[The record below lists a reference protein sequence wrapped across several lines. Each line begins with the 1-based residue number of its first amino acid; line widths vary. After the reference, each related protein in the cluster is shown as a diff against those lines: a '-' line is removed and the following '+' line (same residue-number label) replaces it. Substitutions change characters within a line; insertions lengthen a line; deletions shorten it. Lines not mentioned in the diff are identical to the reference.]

1 MAGGAGWSAT
11 DPPGAAGANAS
22 PEPSHG
28 WRLFAIWLVL
38 SVPACL
44 VIWFAWYPHMP
55 PGRMSQSAEHQQ
67 FDIAVL
73 AVSAAPVIIG
83 VLLYF
88 VYPVVVWRARPGAR
102 SDRPRRSANH

>member
-55 PGRMSQSAEHQQ
+55 PGRLSDSAKHQQ

-73 AVSAAPVIIG
+73 AVTAAPVIIG
-83 VLLYF
+83 GLLYF
-88 VYPVVVWRARPGAR
+88 VYAIAVSRGRAGG
-102 SDRPRRSANH
+102 RSAGPASYGQ